1 MHLTEVE
8 LVDLVEAT
16 RAEASAPHLASC
28 ERCRRQLQEMRS
40 LMAAAAAVQVP
51 EPSPLFWDRLS
62 DRVRQSVAAERD
74 APRRWWHEMMP
85 WRRLLIPASAVA
97 AAAILVVTAM
107 TPRVRAPGA
116 PIASTAAIQ
125 PGPAPAPA
133 PAASGVLND
142 GFEDAADDESLTLVA
157 DLSAAL
163 NIDPATDTN
172 LAPSGSAEHA
182 VTHLNDDELRELQ
195 QLLKQELASSGA

>member
-1 MHLTEVE
+1 MHLTALE
-8 LVDLVEAT
+8 LVDLVEHT
-16 RAEASAPHLASC
+16 RPEVSAPHLASC
-28 ERCRRQLQEMRS
+28 ERCRAQLQEMRR
-40 LMAAAAAVQVP
+40 LMAAASAVQVP
-51 EPSPLFWDRLS
+51 EPSPLFWDRFS
-62 DRVRQSVAAERD
+62 DRVRDAVAAERD
-74 APRRWWHEMMP
+74 VPRRWWNAGMS

-97 AAAILVVTAM
+97 VAAILVVSAM
-107 TPRVRAPGA
+107 TPRAPAPQA
-116 PIASTAAIQ
+116 PIASTASNH
-125 PGPAPAPA
+125 PAPAVA

-163 NIDPATDTN
+163 NLDPATDAN
-172 LAPSGSAEHA
+172 LAPNGGAEHA